1 MRNTNK
7 SGFRWKRSGILL
19 AAVIVLLAGAVG
31 GTWAFLVAQSEPVQ
45 NNFTYA
51 HVRCTIDE
59 KFDGTTKSN
68 VKIQNTGDIPAYIRA
83 RIVVTWKDESGNV
96 SAVPVDIMDYSIHF
110 NRTDWVQD
118 ENNTDYWYCKKAVD
132 AKGFTPVLITDCT
145 KTEIAKVPKG
155 YDLSVEILADAIQ
168 STPASAVTE
177 AWNVTVDANGN
188 IQ

>member
-51 HVRCTIDE
+51 HVRCRIDE
-59 KFDGTTKSN
+59 KFDGTTKSD

-83 RIVVTWKDESGNV
+83 RIVVTWKDANGNV
-96 SAVPVDIMDYSIHF
+96 SAVPVKNTDYTIAF
-110 NRTDWVQD
+110 NGEKWTQQG
-118 ENNTDYWYCKKAVD
+118 DYWYCKTAVD
-132 AKGFTPVLITDCT
+132 AKDFTPVLIKEC
-145 KTEIAKVPKG
+145 KRTETAAPEG
-155 YDLSVEILADAIQ
+155 YYLSVEILADAIQ
-168 STPASAVTE
+168 SEPASAVTE
-177 AWNVTVDANGN
+177 AWKYTPTAASGN
-188 IQ
+188 

>member
-51 HVRCTIDE
+51 HVRCRIDE
-59 KFDGTTKSN
+59 TFDGTTKSD

-83 RIVVTWKDESGNV
+83 RIVVTWKDASGNV
-96 SAVPVDIMDYSIHF
+96 SSTVPVKNTDYTIAF
-110 NRTDWVQD
+110 NTTDWTQQD
-118 ENNTDYWYCKKAVD
+118 GYWYCKNAVD
-132 AKGFTPVLITDCT
+132 AKDFTPVLIKEC
-145 KTEIAKVPKG
+145 KRTETAAPEG
-155 YDLSVEILADAIQ
+155 YYLSVEILADAIQ
-168 STPASAVTE
+168 SEPASAVTE
-177 AWNVTVDANGN
+177 AWKYTPTAASEN
-188 IQ
+188 

>member
-59 KFDGTTKSN
+59 KFENGVKSD
-68 VKIQNTGDIPAYIRA
+68 VQIQNTGDIPAYIRA
-83 RIVVTWKDESGNV
+83 RIVVTWKDANGKV
-96 SAVPVDIMDYSIHF
+96 SAVPVK
-110 NRTDWVQD
+110 
-118 ENNTDYWYCKKAVD
+118 NTDYTITFNETDWTQRDGYWYCNTAVD
-132 AKGFTPVLITDCT
+132 ATKFTPVLITECK
-145 KTEIAKVPKG
+145 KTGTAPEG
-155 YDLSVEILADAIQ
+155 YNLSVEILADAIQ
-168 STPASAVTE
+168 SEPANAVKE
-177 AWNVTVDANGN
+177 AWGEDNPLSKSGN
-188 IQ
+188 

>member
-31 GTWAFLVAQSEPVQ
+31 GTWAFLVAQSEPVE

-51 HVRCTIDE
+51 HVSCTINE
-59 KFDGTTKSN
+59 KFVNGVKSE

-83 RIVVTWKDESGNV
+83 RIVVTWKDASGNV
-96 SAVPVDIMDYSIHF
+96 SSTVPVK
-110 NRTDWVQD
+110 
-118 ENNTDYWYCKKAVD
+118 NTDYTIAFNEKDWTQQGGYWYCNTAVD
-132 AKGFTPVLITDCT
+132 VGGETPVLITKCE
-145 KTEIAKVPKG
+145 KKGNAPKD

-168 STPASAVTE
+168 SEPASAVTE
-177 AWNVTVDANGN
+177 AWKYTPTAASEN
-188 IQ
+188 

>member
-31 GTWAFLVAQSEPVQ
+31 GTWAFLVAQSEPVE

-59 KFDGTTKSN
+59 KFDGTTKSD

-83 RIVVTWKDESGNV
+83 RIVVTWKDTSGNV
-96 SAVPVDIMDYSIHF
+96 SAVPVKNTDYTIAF
-110 NRTDWVQD
+110 NETDWTQQG
-118 ENNTDYWYCKKAVD
+118 DYWYCKTAVNPD
-132 AKGFTPVLITDCT
+132 DFTPELITECK
-145 KTEIAKVPKG
+145 KTDNANAPKDY

-168 STPASAVTE
+168 SEPASAVTE
-177 AWNVTVDANGN
+177 AWGYTPIAASGN
-188 IQ
+188 

>member
-59 KFDGTTKSN
+59 KFENGVKSD
-68 VKIQNTGDIPAYIRA
+68 VQIQNTGDIPAYIRA
-83 RIVVTWKDESGNV
+83 RIVVTWKGASGNV
-96 SAVPVDIMDYSIHF
+96 SSTVPVENTDYTIAF
-110 NRTDWVQD
+110 NTTDWTQQGG
-118 ENNTDYWYCKKAVD
+118 YWYCKTAVNPN
-132 AKGFTPVLITDCT
+132 GFTPELISECK
-145 KTEIAKVPKG
+145 KTANANAPKG

-168 STPASAVTE
+168 SEPASAVTE
-177 AWNVTVDANGN
+177 AWGYTPTAASGN
-188 IQ
+188 

>member
-31 GTWAFLVAQSEPVQ
+31 GTWAFLVAQSESVE

-51 HVRCTIDE
+51 HVRCTINE
-59 KFDGTTKSN
+59 KFENDVKSD

-83 RIVVTWKDESGNV
+83 RIVVTWKDANGNV
-96 SAVPVDIMDYSIHF
+96 SAVPVKNTDYTITF
-110 NRTDWVQD
+110 NETDWKQ
-118 ENNTDYWYCKKAVD
+118 EGDYWYCKTAVNPN
-132 AKGFTPVLITDCT
+132 GFTPELITECK
-145 KTEIAKVPKG
+145 KTGTAPKD

-168 STPASAVTE
+168 SEPASAVTE
-177 AWNVTVDANGN
+177 AWGENNPLSKSGN
-188 IQ
+188 

>member
-59 KFDGTTKSN
+59 KFDGTTKSD

-83 RIVVTWKDESGNV
+83 RIVVTWKDAHGNV
-96 SAVPVDIMDYSIHF
+96 SAVPVKDSDYTMTMGTGWTKG
-110 NRTDWVQD
+110 TDG
-118 ENNTDYWYCKKAVD
+118 YWYCKTTVD
-132 AKGFTPVLITDCT
+132 AGGETPVLITKCE
-145 KTEIAKVPKG
+145 KKGNAPKD

-168 STPASAVTE
+168 SEPASAVTE
-177 AWNVTVDANGN
+177 AWGYTPTAASGK
-188 IQ
+188 

>member
-59 KFDGTTKSN
+59 KFENGVKSD

-83 RIVVTWKDESGNV
+83 RIVVTWKDANGNV
-96 SAVPVDIMDYSIHF
+96 SSTVPVK
-110 NRTDWVQD
+110 
-118 ENNTDYWYCKKAVD
+118 NTDYTIAFNEKDWTQQGGYWYCNTAVD
-132 AKGFTPVLITDCT
+132 VGGETPVLITKCE
-145 KTEIAKVPKG
+145 KKGNAPKD

-168 STPASAVTE
+168 SEPANAVNE
-177 AWNVTVDANGN
+177 AWGEDNPLSESGN
-188 IQ
+188 

>member
-59 KFDGTTKSN
+59 EFDGTTKSD
-68 VKIQNTGDIPAYIRA
+68 VQIQNTGDIPAYIRA
-83 RIVVTWKDESGNV
+83 RIVVTWKDTSGNV
-96 SAVPVDIMDYSIHF
+96 SSTVPVK
-110 NRTDWVQD
+110 
-118 ENNTDYWYCKKAVD
+118 NTDYTIAFNEKDWTQQGGYWYCNTAVNPN
-132 AKGFTPVLITDCT
+132 GFTPELISECK
-145 KTEIAKVPKG
+145 KTANANAPKG

-168 STPASAVTE
+168 SEPASAVKE
-177 AWNVTVDANGN
+177 AWGYNPTAVSGN
-188 IQ
+188 

>member
-59 KFDGTTKSN
+59 KFDGTTKSD

-83 RIVVTWKDESGNV
+83 RIVVTWKDANGNV
-96 SAVPVDIMDYSIHF
+96 SAVPVKNTDYTIAF
-110 NRTDWVQD
+110 NETDWTQQG
-118 ENNTDYWYCKKAVD
+118 DYWYCKTAVNPNVS
-132 AKGFTPVLITDCT
+132 TPELITECK
-145 KTEIAKVPKG
+145 KTGTAPKY

-168 STPASAVTE
+168 SEPASAVTE
-177 AWNVTVDANGN
+177 AWGYTPTAASGK
-188 IQ
+188 

>member
-51 HVRCTIDE
+51 HVRCTINE
-59 KFDGTTKSN
+59 EFDGTTKSN

-83 RIVVTWKDESGNV
+83 RIVVTWKDANGNV
-96 SAVPVDIMDYSIHF
+96 SAVPVKDSDYTMTMGTGWTKG
-110 NRTDWVQD
+110 TDG
-118 ENNTDYWYCKKAVD
+118 YWYCNTAVD
-132 AKGFTPVLITDCT
+132 AGGETPVLITKCE
-145 KTEIAKVPKG
+145 KKGNAPKD
-155 YDLSVEILADAIQ
+155 YNLSVEILADAIQ
-168 STPASAVTE
+168 SEPASAVTE
-177 AWNVTVDANGN
+177 AWGYNPTAASGN
-188 IQ
+188 

>member
-51 HVRCTIDE
+51 HVSCTINE
-59 KFDGTTKSN
+59 KFENDVKSD
-68 VKIQNTGDIPAYIRA
+68 VEIQNTGDIPAYIRA
-83 RIVVTWKDESGNV
+83 RIVVTWKDANGNV
-96 SAVPVDIMDYSIHF
+96 SAVPVKDSDYTMTMGTGWTKG
-110 NRTDWVQD
+110 TDG
-118 ENNTDYWYCKKAVD
+118 YWYCKTAVD
-132 AKGFTPVLITDCT
+132 TMGSTPVLIKECK
-145 KTEIAKVPKG
+145 KTGTAPDG

-168 STPASAVTE
+168 SEPASAVTE
-177 AWNVTVDANGN
+177 AWGYTPTAASGN
-188 IQ
+188 

>member
-59 KFDGTTKSN
+59 KFENGVKSD

-83 RIVVTWKDESGNV
+83 RIVVTWKDTSGNV
-96 SAVPVDIMDYSIHF
+96 SSTVPVKNTDYTIAF
-110 NRTDWVQD
+110 NTTDWTQQD
-118 ENNTDYWYCKKAVD
+118 GYWYCKNAVD
-132 AKGFTPVLITDCT
+132 AKDFTPVLIKEC
-145 KTEIAKVPKG
+145 KRTETAAPEG
-155 YDLSVEILADAIQ
+155 YYLSVEILADAIQ
-168 STPASAVTE
+168 SEPASAVTE
-177 AWNVTVDANGN
+177 AWKYTPTAASEN
-188 IQ
+188 

>member
-51 HVRCTIDE
+51 HVRCRIDE
-59 KFDGTTKSN
+59 TFDGTTKSD

-83 RIVVTWKDESGNV
+83 RIVVTWKDASGNV
-96 SAVPVDIMDYSIHF
+96 SAVPVKNTDYTITFNEMD
-110 NRTDWVQD
+110 WKQ
-118 ENNTDYWYCKKAVD
+118 EGDYWYCKTAVPVD
-132 AKGFTPVLITDCT
+132 EKTPALITECK
-145 KTEIAKVPKG
+145 KTANPNAPED

-168 STPASAVTE
+168 SEPASAVTE
-177 AWNVTVDANGN
+177 AWGYTPTAASGN
-188 IQ
+188 

>member
-59 KFDGTTKSN
+59 KFDGTTKSD
-68 VKIQNTGDIPAYIRA
+68 VQIQNTGDISAYIRA
-83 RIVVTWKDESGNV
+83 RIVVTWKDASGNV
-96 SAVPVDIMDYSIHF
+96 SSTVPVKNTDYTIAF
-110 NRTDWVQD
+110 NTTDWTQQD
-118 ENNTDYWYCKKAVD
+118 GYWYCKNAVD
-132 AKGFTPVLITDCT
+132 AKDFTPVLITKCE
-145 KTEIAKVPKG
+145 KTGAAPDG

-168 STPASAVTE
+168 SEPASAVTE
-177 AWNVTVDANGN
+177 AWKYTPTAASGN
-188 IQ
+188 

>member
-1 MRNTNK
+1 MKMRNTNK

-51 HVRCTIDE
+51 HVRCRIDE
-59 KFDGTTKSN
+59 KFDGTTKSD

-83 RIVVTWKDESGNV
+83 RIVVTWKNASGNV
-96 SAVPVDIMDYSIHF
+96 SAVPVKDSDYTMTVGTGWTKG
-110 NRTDWVQD
+110 TDG
-118 ENNTDYWYCKKAVD
+118 YWYCNTAV
-132 AKGFTPVLITDCT
+132 AAGGETPVLITKCEKKGT
-145 KTEIAKVPKG
+145 APKD

-168 STPASAVTE
+168 SEPASAVTE
-177 AWNVTVDANGN
+177 AWDYTPTAASGN
-188 IQ
+188 

>member
-51 HVRCTIDE
+51 HVSCTIKE
-59 KFDGTTKSN
+59 KFKNDVKSE
-68 VKIQNTGDIPAYIRA
+68 VQIQNTGDIPAYIRA
-83 RIVVTWKDESGNV
+83 RIVVTWKDASGNV
-96 SAVPVDIMDYSIHF
+96 SAAVPVKGTDYTIAF
-110 NRTDWVQD
+110 NSQKWTQQG
-118 ENNTDYWYCKKAVD
+118 DYWYCKTAVA
-132 AKGFTPVLITDCT
+132 AKEFTPVLITECK
-145 KTEIAKVPKG
+145 KTSNANVPED

-168 STPASAVTE
+168 SEPASAVTE
-177 AWNVTVDANGN
+177 AWGENNPLSKSGN
-188 IQ
+188 

>member
-59 KFDGTTKSN
+59 KFENGVKSD
-68 VKIQNTGDIPAYIRA
+68 VKIQNTGDISAYIRA
-83 RIVVTWKDESGNV
+83 RIVVTWKDASGNV
-96 SAVPVDIMDYSIHF
+96 SAVPVK
-110 NRTDWVQD
+110 
-118 ENNTDYWYCKKAVD
+118 NTDYTIAFNEKDWTQQGGYWYCNTAVD
-132 AKGFTPVLITDCT
+132 ATGFTPVLITECK
-145 KTEIAKVPKG
+145 KTSNANVPDG
-155 YDLSVEILADAIQ
+155 YNLSVEILADAIQ
-168 STPASAVTE
+168 SEPASAVTE
-177 AWNVTVDANGN
+177 AWKYTPTAASEN
-188 IQ
+188 

>member
-59 KFDGTTKSN
+59 KFDGTTKSD
-68 VKIQNTGDIPAYIRA
+68 VQIQNTGDIPAYIRA
-83 RIVVTWKDESGNV
+83 RIVVTWKDENGNV
-96 SAVPVDIMDYSIHF
+96 SAVPVKNTDYTIAF
-110 NRTDWVQD
+110 NTTDWTQQD
-118 ENNTDYWYCKKAVD
+118 GYWYCKNAVD
-132 AKGFTPVLITDCT
+132 AKDFTPVLIKKCE
-145 KTEIAKVPKG
+145 KTGNAPKD
-155 YDLSVEILADAIQ
+155 YYLSVEILADAIQ
-168 STPASAVTE
+168 SEPANAVKE
-177 AWNVTVDANGN
+177 AWGENNPLSKSGN
-188 IQ
+188 

>member
-51 HVRCTIDE
+51 HVRCRIDE
-59 KFDGTTKSN
+59 KFENGVKSD

-83 RIVVTWKDESGNV
+83 RIVVTWKDTSGNV
-96 SAVPVDIMDYSIHF
+96 SSTVPVKNTDYTIAF
-110 NRTDWVQD
+110 NTTDWTQQD
-118 ENNTDYWYCKKAVD
+118 GYWYCKNAVD
-132 AKGFTPVLITDCT
+132 AKDFTPVLITKCE
-145 KTEIAKVPKG
+145 KTGAAPDG

-168 STPASAVTE
+168 SEPASAVTE
-177 AWNVTVDANGN
+177 AWDYTPTAAPGN
-188 IQ
+188 

>member
-51 HVRCTIDE
+51 HVSCAVKET
-59 KFDGTTKSN
+59 FDGTTKSN
-68 VKIQNTGDIPAYIRA
+68 VQIQNTGDIPAYIRA
-83 RIVVTWKDESGNV
+83 RIVVTWKDASGNV
-96 SAVPVDIMDYSIHF
+96 SAVPVKDSDYTMTVGTGWTKG
-110 NRTDWVQD
+110 TDG
-118 ENNTDYWYCKKAVD
+118 YWYCNTAV
-132 AKGFTPVLITDCT
+132 AAGGETPVLITKCEKKGT
-145 KTEIAKVPKG
+145 APKD

-168 STPASAVTE
+168 SEPASAVTE
-177 AWNVTVDANGN
+177 AWDYTPTAASGN
-188 IQ
+188 

>member
-51 HVRCTIDE
+51 HVRCRIDE
-59 KFDGTTKSN
+59 KFENGVKSD

-83 RIVVTWKDESGNV
+83 RIVVTWKDENGNV
-96 SAVPVDIMDYSIHF
+96 SAVPVKDSDYTITF
-110 NRTDWVQD
+110 NKTDWTQQD
-118 ENNTDYWYCKKAVD
+118 DYWYCKTAV
-132 AKGFTPVLITDCT
+132 AAGKETPVLITKCEKKGT
-145 KTEIAKVPKG
+145 APKD

-168 STPASAVTE
+168 SEPANAVEE
-177 AWNVTVDANGN
+177 AWKVTVENGALK

>member
-51 HVRCTIDE
+51 HVRCTIKE
-59 KFDGTTKSN
+59 KFDGTTKSD
-68 VKIQNTGDIPAYIRA
+68 VQIQNTGDIPAYIRA
-83 RIVVTWKDESGNV
+83 RIVVTWKDASGNV
-96 SAVPVDIMDYSIHF
+96 SAAVPVK
-110 NRTDWVQD
+110 
-118 ENNTDYWYCKKAVD
+118 NTDYTMTMGTGWTKGTDGYWYCNTAV
-132 AKGFTPVLITDCT
+132 AAGGETPVLITKCEKKGT
-145 KTEIAKVPKG
+145 APKD

-168 STPASAVTE
+168 SEPASAVTE
-177 AWNVTVDANGN
+177 AWDYTPTAASGN
-188 IQ
+188 